1 MEIGK
6 GHLPIGDEKKG
17 GILSKRTKSSLSTEN
32 FVLLPDITLPPTY
45 LRCELIS
52 NLGDYGKKASMEK
65 ACKKRQS

>member
-1 MEIGK
+1 MQPNVSGRHPQFPK
-6 GHLPIGDEKKG
+6 NLAAQKV
-17 GILSKRTKSSLSTEN
+17 SLKVS
-32 FVLLPDITLPPTY
+32 PTY